1 MTTEPIPV
9 LDDVVRMQAVDKRNM
24 LRLINEL
31 PEQCE
36 TALGVAR
43 NFALEPFVN
52 APSDIFITGVGDSA
66 IAADMALAVLS
77 EQADIPILSDCGG
90 RLPKHIGEK
99 SLVFVLDYAGK
110 SRSALR
116 NMRDARQRGASVICI
131 SGGGKLLEQAAKDGI
146 GRISIPPGQPQR
158 TAIGYL
164 LVPIIVTVERL
175 GLVEGE
181 VEKLSHAIKLMKNAR
196 ESLRFE
202 NPIRRNVAKQ
212 LAQSLFGKLTVIY
225 GAYGYRTA
233 VARRWKS
240 QINSN
245 SKMLA
250 FCGTLQDLATGDISG
265 YELAAKRADDVAV
278 VLLRDRADKPAISNL
293 SDAVAGVLEQF
304 EVVNANVQG
313 NSTTEKL
320 FYGLY
325 LGDYVSYYL
334 AVLNDTDPFR
344 TENVL
349 EVEARMVEDAQPAT
363 TPGTMD
369 DQAEE

>member
-1 MTTEPIPV
+1 MTTEPIPI

-43 NFALEPFVN
+43 STALEPFVN
-52 APSDIFITGVGDSA
+52 APSDVFITGVGDSA
-66 IAADMALAVLS
+66 IAADMASAILS

-90 RLPKHIGEK
+90 RLPKHVGEK

-131 SGGGKLLEQAAKDGI
+131 SGGGKLLEQAAKEGI
-146 GRISIPPGQPQR
+146 ARVSIPPGQPQR
-158 TAIGYL
+158 SAIGYL
-164 LVPIIVTVERL
+164 LVPVIVTIERL

-181 VEKLSHAIKLMKNAR
+181 TEKVSHAIKLMKNAR

-202 NPIRRNVAKQ
+202 NVTARNVAKR
-212 LAQSLFGKLTVIY
+212 LAQSLFGKLVVVY

-245 SKMLA
+245 SKALA
-250 FCGTLQDLATGDISG
+250 FYGALQDLATGEISG
-265 YELAAKRADDVAV
+265 YELAAKRANEVAI
-278 VLLRDRADKPAISNL
+278 VLLRDKADKPAISHL
-293 SDAVAGVLEQF
+293 SDAVSEVLNQF
-304 EVVNANVQG
+304 GVVNANIQG

-334 AVLNDTDPFR
+334 AILNETDPFS

-349 EVEARMVEDAQPAT
+349 EVEARMVDDAQPAT
-363 TPGTMD
+363 TPGVMD

>member
-43 NFALEPFVN
+43 SFALEGLVN
-52 APSDIFITGVGDSA
+52 APGDVLITGVGDSA
-66 IAADMALAVLS
+66 IAADMASAILS
-77 EQADIPILSDCGG
+77 EQADIPILSDYGA
-90 RLPKHIGEK
+90 RLPKYVGEN

-116 NMRDARQRGASVICI
+116 NMRDAKQRGASVICI
-131 SGGGKLLEQAAKDGI
+131 SGGGKLLEQAAKEGI
-146 GRISIPPGQPQR
+146 ARVSIPPGQPQR
-158 TAIGYL
+158 SAIGYL
-164 LVPIIVTVERL
+164 LVPIIATIERL

-181 VEKLSHAIKLMKNAR
+181 IEKLSHAIKLMKNAR

-202 NPIRRNVAKQ
+202 NPIARNVAKR
-212 LAQSLFGKLTVIY
+212 LAESLFGKLAVVY

-240 QINSN
+240 QINAN
-245 SKMLA
+245 AKLLA
-250 FCGTLQDLATGDISG
+250 FCGTLQDLAIGEISG
-265 YELAAKRADDVAV
+265 YELAAKRPDEVAI
-278 VLLRDRADKPAISNL
+278 VLLRDKADKPAVSHLTDTI
-293 SDAVAGVLEQF
+293 AEVLDQF
-304 EVVNANVQG
+304 SVVNANIQG

-334 AVLNDTDPFR
+334 AILNEMDPFR

-349 EVEARMVEDAQPAT
+349 EVEARMVEDTQPAPAQSVT
-363 TPGTMD
+363 E

>member
-1 MTTEPIPV
+1 MTTEPIPI

-43 NFALEPFVN
+43 NTALEPFVD
-52 APSDIFITGVGDSA
+52 APSDVFITGVGDSA
-66 IAADMALAVLS
+66 IAADMAAAILS
-77 EQADIPILSDCGG
+77 EQAEIPILSDCGG
-90 RLPKHIGEK
+90 RLPKHVGEK
-99 SLVFVLDYAGK
+99 SLVFVLDYEGK
-110 SRSALR
+110 SGSAMR
-116 NMRDARQRGASVICI
+116 NMRDARQRGASVVCV

-146 GRISIPPGQPQR
+146 ARVSIPPGQPQR

-164 LVPIIVTVERL
+164 LVPVVVTIERL
-175 GLVEGE
+175 GLVAGE
-181 VEKLSHAIKLMKNAR
+181 IEKVSHAIKLMKNAR

-202 NPIRRNVAKQ
+202 NSSARNVAKQ
-212 LAQSLFGKLTVIY
+212 IAQSLFGKLTVVY

-245 SKMLA
+245 AKMLA
-250 FCGTLQDLATGDISG
+250 FCGTLQDLATGEISG
-265 YELAAKRADDVAV
+265 YELAAKRSDEVAV
-278 VLLRDRADKPAISNL
+278 VLLRDRADKTAVSHLTDAI
-293 SDAVAGVLEQF
+293 AEVLNPF
-304 EVVNANVQG
+304 GVVNANIQG

-334 AVLNDTDPFR
+334 AVLYETDPFC
-344 TENVL
+344 TENVV
-349 EVEARMVEDAQPAT
+349 EVEAMMTEDTQPAT
-363 TPGTMD
+363 VYGTTNV
-369 DQAEE
+369 QAEE